1 MARMGLSLVGVGL
14 CHPGT
19 NRRWRQPASWARGP
33 EDDAPPSQT
42 AHIWAKLPPNVPAI
56 RAVGQRKRGSS
67 VAENGV
73 LIVTEDTVI
82 RGVRELR
89 NCRQLEVFGYLEGEV
104 AAKSVLVHK
113 NGRLFGKVKS
123 DTAEIHGT
131 LQGEVVVKNLIDIR
145 SSGNVSGNIQY
156 GKLAL
161 EQGGN
166 LSAEVRNVP
175 PALAGDLNLEVS
187 KGGTVPVT
195 LQDLNALDPDDNAKD
210 LKFTVSNAR
219 SGYVALSTAPRRS
232 VSAFTQVDLEA
243 GRVAFVHDGRSTGPA
258 SFDIVVADR
267 SGGTSGKPQTVKVTV
282 RG

>member
-1 MARMGLSLVGVGL
+1 MLV
-14 CHPGT
+14 
-19 NRRWRQPASWARGP
+19 
-33 EDDAPPSQT
+33 
-42 AHIWAKLPPNVPAI
+42 
-56 RAVGQRKRGSS
+56 
-67 VAENGV
+67 
-73 LIVTEDTVI
+73 VTEDTVI

-89 NCRQLEVFGYLEGEV
+89 NCRLLEVFGYMEGDV
-104 AAKSVLVHK
+104 AAKAVRVHK
-113 NGRLFGKVKS
+113 NGRLFGKLKS

-187 KGGTVPVT
+187 KGGAVPVT
-195 LQDLNALDPDDNAKD
+195 RQDLNALDPDDAAKD
-210 LKFTVSNAR
+210 LKFTISNVR
-219 SGYVALSTAPRRS
+219 NGHVALSSAPRRS
-232 VSAFTQVDLEA
+232 VTAFTQADLEA
-243 GRVAFVHDGRSTGPA
+243 GRVAFVHDGRGTGLA

-267 SGGTSGKPQTVKVTV
+267 SGGTSGKPQTVKVAV

>member
-1 MARMGLSLVGVGL
+1 
-14 CHPGT
+14 
-19 NRRWRQPASWARGP
+19 
-33 EDDAPPSQT
+33 
-42 AHIWAKLPPNVPAI
+42 
-56 RAVGQRKRGSS
+56 
-67 VAENGV
+67 VAEDGV
-73 LIVTEDTVI
+73 LIVTADTVI

-89 NCRQLEVFGYLEGEV
+89 NCRQLEVFGYLEGDV

-113 NGRLFGKVKS
+113 DGRLFGKLHS

-145 SSGNVSGNIQY
+145 SSGNVSGNIRY

-166 LSAEVRNVP
+166 LTAEVRNVP
-175 PALAGDLNLEVS
+175 PTVAGDLTLEVS

-195 LQDLNALDPDDNAKD
+195 LQDLNALDPDDAAKD
-210 LKFTVSNAR
+210 LKFTISNVK

-232 VSAFTQVDLEA
+232 VTTFTQADLEA
-243 GRVAFVHDGRSTGPA
+243 GRVAFVHDGRGTSLAG
-258 SFDIVVADR
+258 FDIIVADR
-267 SGGTSGKPQTVKVTV
+267 SGGSSGRPQTVKVAV

>member
-1 MARMGLSLVGVGL
+1 
-14 CHPGT
+14 
-19 NRRWRQPASWARGP
+19 
-33 EDDAPPSQT
+33 
-42 AHIWAKLPPNVPAI
+42 
-56 RAVGQRKRGSS
+56 
-67 VAENGV
+67 VAESGV

-89 NCRQLEVFGYLEGEV
+89 NCRQLEVFGYLEGDV

-113 NGRLFGKVKS
+113 NGRLFGKIKS

-175 PALAGDLNLEVS
+175 PSLAGDMQIEVA
-187 KGGTVPVT
+187 KGGSVPIT
-195 LQDLNALDPDDNAKD
+195 LQDLNALDPDDSAKD
-210 LKFTVSNAR
+210 LKFSISNAR
-219 SGYVALSTAPRRS
+219 SGFVALSSAPRKAVS
-232 VSAFTQVDLEA
+232 VFTQADLEA
-243 GRVAFVHDGRSTGPA
+243 GRVTFVHDGHNGLA

-267 SGGTSGKPQTVKVTV
+267 SGGTSGAPQTVKVAI

>member
-1 MARMGLSLVGVGL
+1 
-14 CHPGT
+14 
-19 NRRWRQPASWARGP
+19 
-33 EDDAPPSQT
+33 
-42 AHIWAKLPPNVPAI
+42 
-56 RAVGQRKRGSS
+56 

-89 NCRQLEVFGYLEGEV
+89 NCRQLEVFGYLEGDV
-104 AAKSVLVHK
+104 AAKSVLVHP

-123 DTAEIHGT
+123 DNAEIHGT
-131 LQGEVVVKNLIDIR
+131 LQGDVVVKNLIDIR

-161 EQGGN
+161 EVGGN

-175 PALAGDLNLEVS
+175 PTLAGDLQLEVA
-187 KGGTVPVT
+187 KGGSVPIT

-210 LKFTVSNAR
+210 LKFAISNAR
-219 SGYVALSTAPRRS
+219 NGYVVLASAPRRA
-232 VSAFTQVDLEA
+232 VSAFTQADLEF
-243 GRVAFVHDGRSTGPA
+243 GQVAFVHNGRGTDQA

-267 SGGTSGKPQTVKVTV
+267 SGATSGTPQTVKVTV
-282 RG
+282 TG

>member
-1 MARMGLSLVGVGL
+1 M
-14 CHPGT
+14 
-19 NRRWRQPASWARGP
+19 
-33 EDDAPPSQT
+33 
-42 AHIWAKLPPNVPAI
+42 
-56 RAVGQRKRGSS
+56 
-67 VAENGV
+67 

-89 NCRQLEVFGYLEGEV
+89 NCRQLEVFGYLEGDV
-104 AAKSVLVHK
+104 AAKAVLVHK

-123 DTAEIHGT
+123 DSAVIHGT

-145 SSGNVSGNIQY
+145 SSGNVSGNIKY

-175 PALAGDLNLEVS
+175 PSLGGDLNLLVS

-195 LQDLNALDPDDNAKD
+195 LQDLNALDPDDASKD
-210 LKFTVSNAR
+210 LKFAVSNVR
-219 SGYVALSTAPRRS
+219 NGYLTLSTAPRKS
-232 VSAFTQVDLEA
+232 VTAFTQADLEA

-258 SFDIVVADR
+258 GFDIVVADR
-267 SGGTSGKPQTVKVTV
+267 SGGTSGAPATVKVAV